1 MDYKIIGKGGDGI
14 IVYPA
19 LIYEAFRDNTETDRV
34 KLSDKKYISKIGTEK
49 LINEKYIYDILP
61 REYDSKFYDK
71 ECHLFHYDLNKSIIN
86 NKLTDTESVI
96 PEFNT
101 QIIIPFFKGDKL
113 SFVLEN
119 IELTNHQSYNLLVKL
134 IKLYDVI
141 DILNNT
147 YNIYH
152 KDISTRNILYNVEK
166 NKIRV
171 IDYSRSRHPI
181 SKKCVLEYKNK
192 DINTMIEII
201 NTVIIKINTSFK
213 ISIPSVQTIEE
224 IKSIKIKIK
233 RMLS

>member
-1 MDYKIIGKGGDGI
+1 MNYKIIGKGGDGI

-19 LIYEAFRDNTETDRV
+19 LIYEAFRDNTETYTE
-34 KLSDKKYISKIGTEK
+34 KLTDKKYISKIGTEK

-61 REYDSKFYDK
+61 SEYDSKFYDK
-71 ECHLFHYDLNKSIIN
+71 ECHLFHYNLNKSIIN
-86 NKLTDTESVI
+86 NELIDTETAI

-119 IELTNHQSYNLLVKL
+119 VELTNHQSYNLLVKL

-166 NKIRV
+166 NKIRL
-171 IDYSRSRHPI
+171 IDYSRSRHP
-181 SKKCVLEYKNK
+181 SKKSVPEYKNK
-192 DINTMIEII
+192 DTNTMIEII

-213 ISIPSVQTIEE
+213 ISIPSVQTIED
-224 IKSIKIKIK
+224 IKSNKSAIK
-233 RMLS
+233 MLLI